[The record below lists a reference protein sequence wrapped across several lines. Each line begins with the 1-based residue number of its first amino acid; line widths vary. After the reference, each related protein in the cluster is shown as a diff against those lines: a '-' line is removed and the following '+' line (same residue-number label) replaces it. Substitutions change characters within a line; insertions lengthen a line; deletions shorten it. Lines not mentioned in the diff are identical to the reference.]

1 MRSSSLVLSRGL
13 HVTAYLWPR
22 TRPRAK
28 PLANRWRAG
37 GQSDRRGVPILLG
50 SSHPCT
56 AMGLSLSPCSPPAVA
71 STLGCGAFSSRGY
84 AATLGHGG
92 AHLLLLT
99 ASPPSPFSSVS
110 PPRATLGTPLI
121 DRSRPGILR
130 RGWHAGH
137 KSAEALAMWRST
149 AGWLL
154 FTKTSV
160 VGLARSPLPPPHLSP
175 PHAVRSAQRQ
185 SDRSRP
191 GIFASGR
198 ACGAQI
204 RIGSSACRRECV
216 RTAMAEEEKISEK
229 AGRL

>member
-1 MRSSSLVLSRGL
+1 MLLLTCGRVRGL
-13 HVTAYLWPR
+13 GRSRSLIVGELAGSPIGVESRSYWDHHTLARLWGCR
-22 TRPRAK
+22 C
-28 PLANRWRAG
+28 PLA
-37 GQSDRRGVPILLG
+37 L
-50 SSHPCT
+50 
-56 AMGLSLSPCSPPAVA
+56 PPAVA
-71 STLGCGAFSSRGY
+71 STLGCGAFSSHGY

-160 VGLARSPLPPPHLSP
+160 VGLARSPLPPPSSIP
-175 PHAVRSAQRQ
+175 PPCRPKRPAAIGPFAPRNFCFGAGVRGTNPQRLVGVP
-185 SDRSRP
+185 S
-191 GIFASGR
+191 
-198 ACGAQI
+198 
-204 RIGSSACRRECV
+204 
-216 RTAMAEEEKISEK
+216 
-229 AGRL
+229 